1 VNSVNKITCAIKRAL
16 VIGVASSAAL
26 TTTHVF
32 ANDVEESKVERIE
45 VTGSRINRTDVETAS
60 PVTVISSDF
69 IMQSGFQS
77 VEEILSTQPS
87 AAGMS
92 LGSSSNNGSGG
103 SATVNLRGMGT
114 QRTLVLLNGRRMVSS
129 GTGADASVDLNTIPV
144 SMIKSI
150 EILKDGASAVYG
162 SDAIAGVV
170 NIITKKD
177 FEGTEITADG
187 SQTDKGDGT
196 SKGFSI
202 LHGRDVAGGNLVV
215 GVQYSDRGEVMQ
227 GDRDFVEPG
236 QSSFIPEGSLGGMVP
251 DGNGGFKERDSSYD
265 YTEDSYAQT
274 PNKLLSLFTSFD
286 TELDSDT
293 ELNID
298 FMYTRRESD
307 QQMAPQP
314 ASIMLDVCPVDA
326 PNIGNCIEADTAPEV
341 GIPGLPLDEIEYRRR
356 MTDAGPRI
364 YSQETDTYRASI
376 GIKGYLEDDSTWDL
390 SATYGRND
398 SKDSVQNSINAT
410 AMEQSIYENQDLWFN
425 DCSAEASVPTCQS
438 IDNDFLVAEGITY
451 TEENEGGNE
460 QFILSAGF
468 SGSTESDIGYAVG
481 VENRF
486 ESGFYTP
493 DALTQSGDS
502 TAAQQDPT
510 EGNYSV
516 QSIYGEMSIPLTE
529 ALTVE
534 AATRFDNY
542 STFGGATTWKLGATY
557 RFSDAFMIRSV
568 AATGFRA
575 PSVSELY
582 GGNSGSFDYLDD
594 PWGNAEDAQ
603 ILVNYT
609 SDADLQAEESESFT
623 FGAVWEITDGL
634 STTVDYWSFEITDAI
649 SRVNVQNELDKCE
662 AGDILACD
670 TINIDPTKAQNG
682 DLTTLTSSLTNIGSQ
697 ETSGIDWNVSYRGDM
712 FSVSLDTTYLLE
724 FKEDDISYDGTI
736 DGNMGGYSKL
746 KANFSVN
753 AAVTEDLNILYNA
766 QYIQGMDGEY
776 YGDNFSTDDVIYH
789 NASAAYHV
797 NNAWQITGGV
807 KNILDTEPEEVLG
820 GNDMGTVPN
829 IYDVVGRTFFLST
842 SYKF

>member
-1 VNSVNKITCAIKRAL
+1 MNSVNKITCAIKRAL
-16 VIGVASSAAL
+16 IIGVASSAAL
-26 TTTHVF
+26 TTSHVF
-32 ANDVEESKVERIE
+32 ANDIEEEKVERIE

-69 IMQSGFQS
+69 IMQSGYQS

-92 LGSSSNNGSGG
+92 LGSTSNNGSGG

-129 GTGADASVDLNTIPV
+129 GTGADSSVDLNTIPV

-177 FEGTEITADG
+177 FEGTEMTADG

-202 LHGRDVAGGNLVV
+202 LHGREFAGGNLVV
-215 GVQYSDRGEVMQ
+215 GIQYSDRGEVMQ
-227 GDRDFVEPG
+227 SDRDFVEPG
-236 QSSFIPEGSLGGMVP
+236 QSSFIPEGTLGGKVP
-251 DGNGGFKERDSSYD
+251 DGNGGFTDRTTSYD
-265 YTEDSYAQT
+265 YTDDSYAQT
-274 PNKLLSLFTSFD
+274 PNELISLFSSFN

-293 ELNID
+293 ELSVD

-314 ASIMLDVCPVDA
+314 ADIALDRSKLDDEYNDQFDKVDED
-326 PNIGNCIEADTAPEV
+326 GNPINT
-341 GIPGLPLDEIEYRRR
+341 LNYKRR

-364 YSQETDTYRASI
+364 YAQETDTYRASI
-376 GIKGYLEDDSTWDL
+376 GIKGYLEDDSMWDI

-410 AMEQSIYENQDLWFN
+410 AMENSIYENQEMWFN
-425 DCSAEASVPTCQS
+425 
-438 IDNDFLVAEGITY
+438 NDGINEEFLLNEGIVY
-451 TEENEGGNE
+451 TENNEGGNE
-460 QFILSAGF
+460 QFILAAGF
-468 SGSTESDIGYAVG
+468 SGATESDIGYAVG
-481 VENRF
+481 IESRF

-493 DALTQSGDS
+493 DELTQSGDS
-502 TAAQQDPT
+502 TAAQQFAT
-510 EGNYSV
+510 EGDYSV
-516 QSIYGEMSIPLTE
+516 QSIYGEISIPVTD
-529 ALTVE
+529 ALTIE
-534 AATRFDNY
+534 AATRYDDY

-557 RFSDAFMIRSV
+557 RFNDEFMLRSV

-582 GGNSGSFDYLDD
+582 GGDSGSFDYLDD
-594 PWGNAEDAQ
+594 PWGNAEDSQ
-603 ILVNYT
+603 LLVNYT

-634 STTVDYWSFEITDAI
+634 STTLDYWAFEITDAI
-649 SRVNVQNELDKCE
+649 SRVNVQNELDQCE
-662 AGDILACD
+662 AGDIVSCE
-670 TINIDPTKAQNG
+670 TINLDPNKAKMG
-682 DLTTLTSSLTNIGSQ
+682 DLSTLTSSLTNIGSQ
-697 ETSGIDWNVSYRGDM
+697 ETSGIDWNINYRGDI
-712 FSVSLDTTYLLE
+712 FTVALDTTYLLE
-724 FKEDDISYDGTI
+724 FKEDGISYEGTI
-736 DGNMGGYSKL
+736 DGNMGGYSEL
-746 KANFSVN
+746 KANFSVT
-753 AAVTEDLNILYNA
+753 AALTEDLTLLYNA

-789 NASAAYHV
+789 NASAAYHM
-797 NNAWQITGGV
+797 NNSWRVTGGV
-807 KNILDTEPEEVLG
+807 KNIFDTEPEEVLG
-820 GNDMGTVPN
+820 GNDMNTVPN

-842 SYKF
+842 SYQF